1 MLLQSMTDLG
11 DVKGVSDTRA
21 ENLSEEGYESVEDI
35 AGAEVSG
42 LEEVTGVGEST
53 AETLIESAQT
63 LLQEQ
68 HGVEAED
75 EPDAEPEPE
84 SEAEPED
91 TDEVSIEDLEEI
103 NSEEPDG
110 YNEPRSEEEV
120 TAEDDDPDERRVV
133 DTSPEIYD
141 VEITLTEPEQYDYL
155 VLALV
160 QLKTQEVS
168 ASGEQSQMA
177 SGLLDEIRGIS
188 GTGSFTVSVDRNELN
203 TLHSAVKQVTTSY
216 QGRSIEA
223 FNALTL
229 VLNQVEEARRENLF

>member
-1 MLLQSMTDLG
+1 MTDLG

-21 ENLSEEGYESVEDI
+21 GNLSVEGYESVDDI
-35 AGAEVSG
+35 ASADVSG
-42 LEEVTGVGEST
+42 LEEVEGVGEAT

-68 HGVEAED
+68 HGVEAEE
-75 EPDAEPEPE
+75 EPDEEPEPKP
-84 SEAEPED
+84 EAEAED
-91 TDEVSIEDLEEI
+91 TEDVSIEDLEEI
-103 NSEEPDG
+103 NSDQPDG
-110 YNEPRSEEEV
+110 YNEPRDEEEV
-120 TAEDDDPDERRVV
+120 TAEDDDPDDRRVV

-160 QLKTQEVS
+160 ELKTQEVS
-168 ASGEQSQMA
+168 ASNEQAQMA
-177 SGLLDEIRGIS
+177 DGLLDEIRGIS

-203 TLHSAVKQVTTSY
+203 TLHSAVKQVTTNY

-223 FNALTL
+223 FDALT
-229 VLNQVEEARRENLF
+229 VIHNQVEEARREYLF

>member
-1 MLLQSMTDLG
+1 MTDLG

-35 AGAEVSG
+35 AGAEVDG

-53 AETLIESAQT
+53 AETLIDSAQS

-68 HGVEAED
+68 HGVESED
-75 EPDAEPEPE
+75 EPETEE
-84 SEAEPED
+84 ETEGETED
-91 TDEVSIEDLEEI
+91 TGEVSIEELEEI

-110 YNEPRSEEEV
+110 YNEPRDEEEV

-141 VEITLTEPEQYDYL
+141 VEITLTQPEQYDYL

-177 SGLLDEIRGIS
+177 SGLLDEIRDIS

-223 FNALTL
+223 FNALKA
-229 VLNQVEEARRENLF
+229 VLDQVEEARRENLF

>member
-1 MLLQSMTDLG
+1 MTDLG

-35 AGAEVSG
+35 ASAEVSG
-42 LEEVTGVGEST
+42 LEEVEGVGEAT

-68 HGVEAED
+68 HGVEAEE

-84 SEAEPED
+84 PEAEPDD
-91 TDEVSIEDLEEI
+91 TDDVSIEDLEEI
-103 NSEEPDG
+103 NSDQPDG
-110 YNEPRSEEEV
+110 YNEPRDEEEV
-120 TAEDDDPDERRVV
+120 TAEDDDPDDRRVV

-168 ASGEQSQMA
+168 ASSEQAQMA
-177 SGLLDEIRGIS
+177 DGLLDEIRGIS

-203 TLHSAVKQVTTSY
+203 TLHSAVKQVTTNY

-223 FNALTL
+223 FDALT
-229 VLNQVEEARRENLF
+229 VIHNQVEEARREYLF